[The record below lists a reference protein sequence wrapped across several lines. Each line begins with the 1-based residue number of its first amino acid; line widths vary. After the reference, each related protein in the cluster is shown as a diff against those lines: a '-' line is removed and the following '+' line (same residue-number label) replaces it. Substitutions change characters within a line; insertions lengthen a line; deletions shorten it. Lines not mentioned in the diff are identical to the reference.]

1 MSEMDSKKIAA
12 ETPLHRNTVRSLDR
26 KWKEFLYAF
35 AGFGPNFMMILMGA
49 YFTDAINPAA
59 MGDESYQVIMNGTCF
74 ILPGLF
80 PILYMIAKAFDGLI
94 DIPFAHITDTI
105 STKWGRRRPTI
116 LVCMLPMILAYAMC
130 WWPVAGP
137 NGQALN
143 TVWIVFWALVFFSAY
158 TMCMI
163 TFYGSLSTVC
173 ADEGQRLRVS
183 GYKSF
188 FDTITYCAVYALVP
202 VVLGGLKLRI
212 DDFVFLSL
220 PLMFTIAIPLFMIKE
235 GEKYGYPERM
245 GVQEKKITI
254 GESLKLT
261 FGNKIFMRWTVVNC
275 CSFFGLQMFLVGMNA
290 MIMGGMGFNGLEM
303 ALINTCA
310 FAPVPVMLWFFNKM
324 KAKAGVRFTFQTCL
338 LAFAVA
344 ILSFFFASL
353 FVTGGNKPVQYIISC
368 LGSVTGSWAIGA
380 FFLMPLL
387 VPAQISGVEERV
399 TGKNHSAMYF
409 AAQAVCTSIVGAVAS
424 SLVYENIKMLFISK
438 AASGIVWAE
447 NAEAAAIKFG
457 GVAVESV
464 FNLGTLLV
472 PFIVCLMCLIGFIVA
487 FRMPRDYS
495 AVTVARELK
504 KQDPS
509 LDISQIEAESGC
521 VRNEKGEIIFVQ
533 AGLTVLSGFLF
544 GFIWTGFL
552 LRSIR
557 KLLGDKKRY
566 IWQWLACCFVPFAG
580 IFVFLNLNKRL
591 KESGLIAEE
600 GLFAR
605 DWYYIAFGC
614 TLPLMPLNIMMLARM
629 QASVNGLL
637 ETVDD

>member
-1 MSEMDSKKIAA
+1 
-12 ETPLHRNTVRSLDR
+12 
-26 KWKEFLYAF
+26 
-35 AGFGPNFMMILMGA
+35 
-49 YFTDAINPAA
+49 
-59 MGDESYQVIMNGTCF
+59 MGDDSYQVIMKGTCF

-80 PILYMIAKAFDGLI
+80 PILYMLAKAFDGLI

-116 LVCMLPMILAYAMC
+116 VICMLPMILAYAMC
-130 WWPVAGP
+130 WWPIAGAD
-137 NGQALN
+137 GQVVN
-143 TVWIVFWALVFFSAY
+143 TIWIVFWALVFFSAY

-202 VVLGGLKLRI
+202 IILGALRLHI
-212 DDFVFLSL
+212 DKFVFIML
-220 PLMFTIAIPLFMIKE
+220 PMMFTIGIPLFMIKE
-235 GEKYGYPERM
+235 GEKYGYPERL
-245 GVQEKKITI
+245 GEKEQKITI
-254 GESLKLT
+254 WESLKLT
-261 FGNKIFMRWTVVNC
+261 FGNKMFMRWTVVNC

-290 MIMGGMGFNGLEM
+290 MILGGMGFNGLEM

-310 FAPVPVMLWFFNKM
+310 FAPVPVALWFFNKM

-344 ILSFFFASL
+344 ILSFFFASEY
-353 FVTGGNKPVQYIISC
+353 VTGGNKPLQYIISC
-368 LGSVTGSWAIGA
+368 TGSVTGSWAIGA

-438 AASGIVWAE
+438 AASGVVWAE
-447 NAEAAAIKFG
+447 NAEAAAMKFG
-457 GVAVESV
+457 GVAIESV

-472 PFIVCLMCLIGFIVA
+472 PFIVCVMCLVGFVVA
-487 FRMPRDYS
+487 FRMPRDYT
-495 AVTVARELK
+495 AIAVARALK
-504 KQDPS
+504 EKDPS
-509 LDISQIEAESGC
+509 IDISEIEEESK
-521 VRNEKGEIIFVQ
+521 RQREEKGEIVFVQ

-544 GFIWTGFL
+544 GFVWTAFL

-557 KLLGDKKRY
+557 KLLGDKKPY
-566 IWQWLACCFVPFAG
+566 IWQWLVCCFVPFAG
-580 IFVFLNLNKRL
+580 TIVFWKLNKKL
-591 KESGLIAEE
+591 KEKCGENADKSSFG
-600 GLFAR
+600 R
-605 DWYYIAFGC
+605 DWYYLAFGC
-614 TLPLMPLNIMMLARM
+614 TLPLAPLNIMTLARM
-629 QASVNGLL
+629 QGTVNDLL
-637 ETVDD
+637 GSMND